1 VGNGITLSISNSV
14 WRKIVKDAQDRGCF
28 NFDVIVDKRLSD
40 AVAKAIIE
48 LDAAEE
54 NRSGFS

>member
-54 NRSGFS
+54 N